1 MFTHSLTPS
10 QGESLGPLAD
20 PIRKRSRKPKL
31 PGVFERLA
39 QVTGGVGSGQLTW
52 VVLDQ
57 GSGFAV

>member
-1 MFTHSLTPS
+1 MFAHSLAHS

-39 QVTGGVGSGQLTW
+39 QVTGGAGSGLLTW

-57 GSGFAV
+57 GLGFMV